1 MLESNHE
8 IERLKALYDADLL
21 DTESESAFD
30 SIVDVTRDLFNVPIT
45 LVSLVDKDRQW
56 FKSCFGLKEKETS
69 RDVSFCSLAIKEN
82 HTFVVLDATKD
93 ERFKNN
99 PLVIN
104 KPKIRFYAG
113 HQITSSDGYNL
124 GTLCIIDNK
133 PRKDFSDTE
142 RKNLENL
149 ANIISSLI
157 QNRRKKIES
166 NEISN
171 AKTEFLSH
179 ISHEIRTPL
188 NVIVGV
194 SSLLK
199 KKQDQFDEKTNVLI
213 RTLTNS
219 SNSLLELINSV
230 LDISSIE
237 ARNFA
242 LTKERFSFSHL
253 FEEINSIMGA
263 RATDKGIS
271 FMMDY
276 TALDGMYYEGDK
288 LRIRQILLNLIN
300 NAIKFT
306 ENGAVTL
313 NAGYKASAKN
323 CDKNDIEFQV
333 IDSGIGIPE
342 EKIDIIFNKYEQINN
357 SDKYDG
363 TGLGLP
369 IVKELVDRMGGSID
383 VESVQGFGSKFFVC
397 LPDNS
402 VVKPTRVVE
411 DKADE
416 KSLKNYSIL
425 VAEDHTPNVLVLEY
439 ILENFG
445 YNAKFVSNGKQVLEE
460 IQKNNYDLIL
470 MDINMPEM
478 NGVDATKEIRKLN
491 DSKSM
496 VPIIGMSAHVFDKEK
511 KKCLEAGMNDYVTKP
526 IDTPLLYETINK
538 YISHPK

>member
-1 MLESNHE
+1 M
-8 IERLKALYDADLL
+8 
-21 DTESESAFD
+21 
-30 SIVDVTRDLFNVPIT
+30 
-45 LVSLVDKDRQW
+45 
-56 FKSCFGLKEKETS
+56 
-69 RDVSFCSLAIKEN
+69 
-82 HTFVVLDATKD
+82 
-93 ERFKNN
+93 
-99 PLVIN
+99 
-104 KPKIRFYAG
+104 
-113 HQITSSDGYNL
+113 
-124 GTLCIIDNK
+124 
-133 PRKDFSDTE
+133 
-142 RKNLENL
+142 
-149 ANIISSLI
+149 
-157 QNRRKKIES
+157 
-166 NEISN
+166 
-171 AKTEFLSH
+171 
-179 ISHEIRTPL
+179 
-188 NVIVGV
+188 
-194 SSLLK
+194 
-199 KKQDQFDEKTNVLI
+199 
-213 RTLTNS
+213 TNS